1 MDIKTAIVDL
11 RKATG
16 WDNLDEIKAKLDPP
30 YKAVLKI
37 GQHMSGGGSDGSVSG
52 VRLKLV
58 INHRRQN
65 MKKSRSR
72 CFRCWSES
80 SDMIL
85 MFFE

>member
-52 VRLKLV
+52 GSSQASDQPPEAEYEEV
-58 INHRRQN
+58 
-65 MKKSRSR
+65 KK
-72 CFRCWSES
+72 
-80 SDMIL
+80 
-85 MFFE
+85 